1 DQIIDYTHGRPATYF
16 EGRDATVTHVDFTEP
31 YDSELRGL
39 LLDAAIRAGEPAHD
53 GGCYGCTQGP
63 RLETAAEIRR
73 LARDGCDLVGMT
85 GMPEALLARELGLPY
100 ACVAVVAN
108 HAAGLGA
115 SRERI

>member
-1 DQIIDYTHGRPATYF
+1 
-16 EGRDATVTHVDFTEP
+16 
-31 YDSELRGL
+31 

-115 SRERI
+115 SRERISMTDIRGVLDVAIDRVHRLLSSLCC